1 MQDLD
6 FVAAGPILMD
16 MNCET
21 CHTPTCESCGGCKC
35 PGNDCL
41 CKDIFEKSDEA
52 GAAAGLED
60 TEV

>member
-1 MQDLD
+1 
-6 FVAAGPILMD
+6 MD

-52 GAAAGLED
+52 GTAAGLED